1 MPTKPLLLIL
11 TILLTTLTA
20 CTNTRALFDA
30 PSYTEKLSSLY
41 MTEDGDNFVIFTE
54 SYHYIFKMPV
64 NLASSLN
71 SDYAKILSARFN
83 DFHVANDNS
92 ISGEVVLMIP
102 ASTATRQQMD
112 HAHRNS
118 FTQTHKYW
126 LTNNIS
132 LSGTRYQSNG
142 INPALPERQFSGN
155 YIIKITEDRTVGG
168 TLLKIPQTPV
178 AIVED
183 AVQLG
188 TATLVLIVMAISG

>member
-1 MPTKPLLLIL
+1 
-11 TILLTTLTA
+11 
-20 CTNTRALFDA
+20 
-30 PSYTEKLSSLY
+30 